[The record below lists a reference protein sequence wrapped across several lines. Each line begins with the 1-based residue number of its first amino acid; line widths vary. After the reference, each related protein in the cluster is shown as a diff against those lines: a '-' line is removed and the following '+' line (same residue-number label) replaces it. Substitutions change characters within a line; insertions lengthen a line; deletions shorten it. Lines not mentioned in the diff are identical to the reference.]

1 MHVKAQC
8 PNWIDLDRMF
18 VLVNGRIH
26 PQHNYFR
33 EQHPDIFRSGNVKID
48 RKLDLTLERDA
59 HIIVVVGDLGSD
71 LSRILGSPEAKCP
84 RLCRPI
90 PSSSMSKGTASSRT
104 KTRSTPRCR

>member
-1 MHVKAQC
+1 
-8 PNWIDLDRMF
+8 MF

-71 LSRILGSPEAKCP
+71 LSRILGSPEGKMPATALTNPIFVDVEGNGFQPNKDTLDAPLPVKFDAAK
-84 RLCRPI
+84 
-90 PSSSMSKGTASSRT
+90 K
-104 KTRSTPRCR
+104 